1 MIIKEHTN
9 TMRDEMVIGQYHDDL
24 NSETPTADK
33 HIMCCLYNT
42 HKLTMRSDTCTSAA
56 KEYTELFLINYKFPE
71 DWEWVKLNVHIAAY
85 SIVHYRVVQCITGQH
100 SALPG
105 STVHYRAV
113 QCITGQY
120 SALPGS
126 IVHYRAVQ
134 CITGQYSA
142 LPGSTV
148 HYRAVQ
154 CITGQHSA
162 LPGSTVHYRAV
173 QCITGQYSALPGS
186 TVHYRAVQCITV
198 QYTHCLVSDATGHQA
213 HMTQTRHHQHWEI
226 N

>member
-24 NSETPTADK
+24 NSEIPTADK

-42 HKLTMRSDTCTSAA
+42 HKITMRSDTCTSAA

-85 SIVHYRVVQCITGQH
+85 SIVHYR
-100 SALPG
+100 
-105 STVHYRAV
+105 AV
-113 QCITGQY
+113 QCITG
-120 SALPGS
+120 
-126 IVHYRAVQ
+126 
-134 CITGQYSA
+134 
-142 LPGSTV
+142 
-148 HYRAVQ
+148 
-154 CITGQHSA
+154 
-162 LPGSTVHYRAV
+162 
-173 QCITGQYSALPGS
+173 
-186 TVHYRAVQCITV
+186 
-198 QYTHCLVSDATGHQA
+198 QYTHCLVSDATGRQA